1 VAVKIRVC
9 PCGTRL
15 EKKKYESDKA
25 FEKRLHCNGKCRTRY
40 YKPKPAERGFG
51 IETPKDK
58 SKPRV
63 GRGMLN
69 YLYGR
74 PV

>member
-1 VAVKIRVC
+1 MAGIC

-15 EKKKYESDKA
+15 ERKKYESPA
-25 FEKRLHCNGKCRTRY
+25 SFEKRQHCDVICRTRY

-51 IETPKDK
+51 IEVPQDK
-58 SKPRV
+58 TKRRV
-63 GRGMLN
+63 GQGMLA
-69 YLYGR
+69 YLYGK